1 MQSPDVL
8 EWMLEEGKNHLIK
21 IPYDFDTRIHI
32 WKSQVLPDR
41 LNTIRRY
48 DGNQEYVYRMANL
61 LHQDK
66 TRLFNRLQKECNDP
80 LIFDKKI
87 DELIDIVNKELLIY
101 QSEIKV
107 IIKPDNIKVDAL
119 QTGISITKTNFLV
132 PYTKLLLDWKN
143 NIDYE
148 ELE

>member
-1 MQSPDVL
+1 MQNSDIL
-8 EWMLEEGKNHLIK
+8 DWELEEAKNHLIK
-21 IPYDFDTRIHI
+21 IPYDFDTRMHI

-41 LNTIRRY
+41 LNAIRQY

-66 TRLFNRLQKECNDP
+66 IRLFNRLQKECNDP
-80 LIFDKKI
+80 LIFDIKVN
-87 DELIDIVNKELLIY
+87 ELINIVNKELLIY
-101 QSEIKV
+101 QNEIKV
-107 IIKPDNIKVDAL
+107 IIKVDNIKVDAL
-119 QTGISITKTNFLV
+119 QTGIPATNCTNV
-132 PYTKLLLDWKN
+132 KLLLDWKN